1 MSLTLGASEMISKSR
16 VTGSADIVRGLYS
29 SMQLGFGLAMGEN
42 LVWWVGEPAPNGP
55 CAPSNLSLW
64 WKLVWYVLIL
74 FISFPNCRLNTFRK

>member
-42 LVWWVGEPAPNGP
+42 LVWWAGDVSTSVK
-55 CAPSNLSLW
+55 CATQEIPLG
-64 WKLVWYVLIL
+64 WKFIL
-74 FISFPNCRLNTFRK
+74 